1 MQRVVLLLLSH
12 VSIYDEYLKGWY
24 TWEPGVLGRLLEFED
39 FKTLKTVALPT
50 EHHAL

>member
-12 VSIYDEYLKGWY
+12 VSIYDEYFKGWY
-24 TWEPGVLGRLLEFED
+24 TWEPGVLGRLLD
-39 FKTLKTVALPT
+39 FHYLILDMTLALPT